1 MDFSKLKLNE
11 AALGSYTGLGT
22 AQKARQ
28 GASQSGQTQKSPDRK
43 NMQSAMSTSLMGNK
57 VRDTAVSMQK
67 TTEQYMTDLRKEVE
81 EVKLYESQKSDW
93 RTELNEKV
101 IDGQEREDHPY
112 VTVMPTGDENLIQAI
127 KQMRGEVKDKKQE
140 LKAGVEEE
148 YTPEKMANR
157 EAAGKKYADK
167 FKPGSKNKAIFPKSL
182 PTMKAEE
189 VEELDEAKK
198 KCKDGYKY
206 DSKKKK
212 CVKKKKSSS
221 KKSTTVIVGR
231 PIYGGGHHHHHGGSG
246 GDNGGDNGTDENNSG
261 GGEGGVSEM
270 FDYLADALVT
280 EMMDGKSRMEK
291 MKAEYDSALKQP
303 SPFDGMNDKQK
314 KQMTKATKST
324 RNIK

>member
-22 AQKARQ
+22 AAKAAEKA
-28 GASQSGQTQKSPDRK
+28 GQSGQTQKNPARK
-43 NMQSAMSTSLMGNK
+43 NMQSSMSTSLMGNK
-57 VRDTAVSMQK
+57 VRDTSVSMQK

-101 IDGQEREDHPY
+101 VDGQEREDHPY

-140 LKAGVEEE
+140 LAKEEVLD
-148 YTPEKMANR
+148 EKRGLWDNIHAKR
-157 EAAGKKYADK
+157 KRGEAPAKKGDK
-167 FKPGSKNKAIFPKSL
+167 DYPKTL
-182 PTMKAEE
+182 K
-189 VEELDEAKK
+189 VEELEEGKK

-221 KKSTTVIVGR
+221 SKKSTTVIVGR
-231 PIYGGGHHHHHGGSG
+231 PIYGGGHHHHHHGGSG
-246 GDNGGDNGTDENNSG
+246 GDNGGDSGTEENTG
-261 GGEGGVSEM
+261 GGDGGVSEM